1 LETAC
6 DSTKGPNDPKV
17 EVNSGGGRMTSAEL
31 DTKLTELLGL
41 PAETEWVEFKEAKND
56 DHFDR
61 LGEYFSALSNEAN
74 LKSQPWAWLVFG
86 VKDKPKQI
94 VGSNY
99 RTSRAHLD
107 SLKEEIANQTSNR
120 LTFEEIHEV
129 ARPEGR
135 VVMFQIPPALRG
147 MPTAWKGHF
156 YGRDNEAI
164 GPLSLH
170 EIEQIRKQVTRE
182 DWSAQTCS
190 RATLND
196 LDPQAIAFARQ
207 EFKKKYPKL
216 IADADGWDDL
226 TFLNKAKVCIGG
238 KITRTALILLGKPE
252 STHYLSPAHPQL
264 TWILKDRDGMERDYK
279 HFDPPFLLA
288 VDALLTNVRNLT
300 CRVLP
305 WGTLFPVE
313 LLQYDAWVLREVLH
327 NAIAH
332 QDYPCSGRINVV
344 EFDDRL
350 VVANMGSFLPGDVE
364 DVIRRDAPF
373 SVERNPFLAQ
383 AMVGLQMIDTI
394 GSGIKRIYQV
404 QKKRSFPMPDY
415 DLSQLQEVQVGI
427 IGKVLDEKYTR
438 ILMARTELDLWDVI
452 ALDKV
457 QKGRRISYEQFRS
470 LKAKK
475 LVEGRRP
482 NLFVSA
488 EIAAATD
495 TRAEYIKKRAFDK
508 EHYKKMIVA
517 YLEQFGEARRE
528 DLDKL
533 LVDKLSDALD
543 EEQKATFVTNL
554 LQEMRREKIIRAEG
568 SKRWATW
575 RLT

>member
-1 LETAC
+1 
-6 DSTKGPNDPKV
+6 V
-17 EVNSGGGRMTSAEL
+17 
-31 DTKLTELLGL
+31 
-41 PAETEWVEFKEAKND
+41 
-56 DHFDR
+56 
-61 LGEYFSALSNEAN
+61 
-74 LKSQPWAWLVFG
+74 
-86 VKDKPKQI
+86 
-94 VGSNY
+94 
-99 RTSRAHLD
+99 HLD

-129 ARPEGR
+129 ARPDGR

-147 MPTAWKGHF
+147 LPTAWKGHF

-164 GPLSLH
+164 GPLNLH
-170 EIEQIRKQVTRE
+170 EIEQVRKQAAQE
-182 DWSAQTCS
+182 DWSAQICD

-216 IADADGWDDL
+216 IADVGGWDDL

-238 KITRTALILLGKPE
+238 KITRTALILMGKPE
-252 STHYLSPAHPQL
+252 STHYLSPSHPQL

-313 LLQYDAWVLREVLH
+313 LLQYDDWVLREVLH

-344 EFDDRL
+344 EFDERL

-373 SVERNPFLAQ
+373 SVDRNPFLAQ
-383 AMVGLQMIDTI
+383 AMVALQMIDTI

-404 QKKRSFPMPDY
+404 QKKRFFPMPDY
-415 DLSQLQEVQVGI
+415 DLSRGQEVLVSI

-438 ILMARTELDLWDVI
+438 MLIARTDLDLWDVI

-457 QKGRRISYEQFRS
+457 QKGRPLTDDEFKSIKR
-470 LKAKK
+470 KK

-488 EIAAATD
+488 EVAAATGSKAD
-495 TRAEYIKKRAFDK
+495 YIKRRAFDK
-508 EHYKKMIVA
+508 EHYKKMVVA
-517 YLEQFGEARRE
+517 YLEEFGEARRE
-528 DLDKL
+528 EIDRL
-533 LVDKLSDALD
+533 LVDKLSDMLD
-543 EEQKATFVTNL
+543 EEQKLNFVTNL
-554 LQEMRREKIIRAEG
+554 LQELRREGIIRAEG
-568 SKRWATW
+568 SKRWAMW

>member
-1 LETAC
+1 
-6 DSTKGPNDPKV
+6 
-17 EVNSGGGRMTSAEL
+17 MTSVQVHA
-31 DTKLTELLGL
+31 KLTELLDL
-41 PAETEWVEFKEAKND
+41 PQETEWAEFKRNNSD
-56 DHFDR
+56 PQMI
-61 LGEYFSALSNEAN
+61 GEYLSALSNSAALEG
-74 LKSQPWAWLVFG
+74 QPFG
-86 VKDKPKQI
+86 YMVWGIEDGTRGI
-94 VGSNY
+94 VGSSFKPRSQKAVGNEDLEPWLNKLLAPKVNF
-99 RTSRAHLD
+99 RIFEL
-107 SLKEEIANQTSNR
+107 EANG
-120 LTFEEIHEV
+120 L
-129 ARPEGR
+129 PM
-135 VVMFQIPPALRG
+135 VMFEVQAAN
-147 MPTAWKGHF
+147 TAPVAFG
-156 YGRDNEAI
+156 GRRWVRVGSHKKPLAEHPERERKLWLLLS
-164 GPLSLH
+164 GP
-170 EIEQIRKQVTRE
+170 IQ
-182 DWSAQTCS
+182 DWSS
-190 RATLND
+190 RICAGATLND
-196 LDPQAIAFARQ
+196 LDPQAIIFARQ
-207 EFKKKYPKL
+207 EFKKKYPRL
-216 IADADGWDDL
+216 IADVDGWDDL
-226 TFLNKAKVCIGG
+226 TFLNKAKVCIDG

-252 STHYLSPAHPQL
+252 STHYLSPSHPQL
-264 TWILKDRDGMERDYK
+264 TWILKDRDGIERDYK

-288 VDALLTNVRNLT
+288 VDALLANVRNLT

-313 LLQYDAWVLREVLH
+313 LLQYDDWVLREVLH

-332 QDYPCSGRINVV
+332 SDYPASGRINVV
-344 EFDDRL
+344 EFEDRL

-415 DLSQLQEVQVGI
+415 DLSRVQEVQVGI
-427 IGKVLDEKYTR
+427 IGKVLDQKYTR
-438 ILMARTELDLWDVI
+438 MLMARTDLDLWDVI

-457 QKGRRISYEQFRS
+457 QKGRQISYEQFRS

-488 EIAAATD
+488 EIAVATD
-495 TRAEYIKKRAFDK
+495 TKAEYIKKRAFDK

-517 YLEQFGEARRE
+517 YLERFGEARRD

-543 EEQKATFVTNL
+543 QDQKATFVTNL
-554 LQEMRREKIIRAEG
+554 LQEMRREKTIVAEG